1 MPFNKEIVIVENIRL
16 VPLLDLTAYFGVKN
30 KNKKTRKF
38 DDADFQAA
46 REEQNW
52 YLKTVCTQ

>member
-1 MPFNKEIVIVENIRL
+1 MVKVENIRL
-16 VPLLDLTAYFGVKN
+16 VRQLDLTAGFGVK
-30 KNKKTRKF
+30 KKKKRKTRKF